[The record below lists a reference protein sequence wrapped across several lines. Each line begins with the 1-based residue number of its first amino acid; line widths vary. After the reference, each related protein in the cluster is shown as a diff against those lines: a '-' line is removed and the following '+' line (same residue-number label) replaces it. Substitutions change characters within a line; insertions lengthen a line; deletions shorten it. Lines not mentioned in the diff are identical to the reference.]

1 MKIDDIEAFV
11 TVVRCQSISHAA
23 QALELTQPAVTRRI
37 QNFEESL
44 GAVLLDRNTKPPK
57 PTAMGKLVYEQ
68 CLQIVR
74 EVEALRHL
82 AASDS
87 QPSGSLRLGVV
98 QTVGD
103 VVLLDALRELGQTFP
118 ELSTQVSTS
127 WSSRLL
133 ERLKDGELDAAI
145 ALFPPGKAFA
155 DELLVRA
162 VGEIDLVVVA
172 RKDDYPKRSYRL
184 RDCWERG
191 WVLNPDGCGFRAT
204 LHRLLTAQG
213 LALKTNLEIFG
224 AELQLGLVASG
235 MGLGLMAEPLLERSA
250 YRDQLR
256 VLPISDFKARLG
268 LSLLYPRHVGK
279 LQQPLDLLGDAVE
292 AAFGAAPKVVR
303 KSASRAK

>member
-23 QALELTQPAVTRRI
+23 QALDLTQPAVTRRI
-37 QNFEESL
+37 QNFEEDL

-68 CLQIVR
+68 CLQIIR

-82 AASDS
+82 AANDS
-87 QPSGSLRLGVV
+87 RPSGSLRLGVV

-103 VVLLDALRELGQTFP
+103 VVLLDALRELRQAFP
-118 ELSTQVSTS
+118 DLNTQVSTS

-133 ERLKDGELDAAI
+133 DRLKDGELDAAI
-145 ALFPPGKAFA
+145 ALFPPGKSFA
-155 DELLVRA
+155 EELVVRA
-162 VGEIDLVVVA
+162 LGEIDLVVVA

-204 LHRLLTAQG
+204 LHRMLTGQG

-235 MGLGLMAEPLLERSA
+235 MGLGLMAEPLLARSA

-256 VLPISDFKARLG
+256 VLPLTDFKARLT
-268 LSLLYPRHVGK
+268 LSLLHPKLIGK
-279 LQQPLDLLGDAVE
+279 LQQPLASLGDAVTL
-292 AAFGAAPKVVR
+292 AFGGSAKAVR
-303 KSASRAK
+303 IVGDNAK

>member
-23 QALELTQPAVTRRI
+23 QALDLTQPAVTRRI

-103 VVLLDALRELGQTFP
+103 VVLLDALRELRQTFP
-118 ELSTQVSTS
+118 DLSTQVSTS

-133 ERLKDGELDAAI
+133 DRLKDGELDAAI
-145 ALFPPGKAFA
+145 VLFPPGKSFPE
-155 DELLVRA
+155 ELVVRSL
-162 VGEIDLVVVA
+162 GEVDLVVVA
-172 RKDDYPKRSYRL
+172 RKDDYPKRTYRL
-184 RDCWERG
+184 SDCWERG

-204 LHRLLTAQG
+204 LHRMLSAQG

-235 MGLGLMAEPLLERSA
+235 LGLGLMAEPLLARSA

-256 VLPISDFKARLG
+256 VLPISDFKARLT
-268 LSLLYPRHVGK
+268 LSMLHPRLVGK
-279 LQQPLDLLGDAVE
+279 LQQPLDRLGDAVAPAF
-292 AAFGAAPKVVR
+292 AASPKVV
-303 KSASRAK
+303 KSLARNPK